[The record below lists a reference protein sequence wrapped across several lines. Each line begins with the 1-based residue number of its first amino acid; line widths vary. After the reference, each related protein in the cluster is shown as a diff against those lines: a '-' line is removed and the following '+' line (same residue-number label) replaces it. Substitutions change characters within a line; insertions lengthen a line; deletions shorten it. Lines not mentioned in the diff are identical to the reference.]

1 MKYYTPT
8 IEEFHVGFEYEF
20 YHSSKSWIDCRFGE
34 PDDWNIQDI
43 QEEIE
48 EQKIRVKYLD
58 EQDIKKLGWKEIGS
72 SESPFTKMIYTT
84 FEILVEVG
92 FNTGI
97 GYHLVIIENHKVK
110 ISVFEYSSY
119 GAASEGI
126 TLFCKN
132 KSELIKLM
140 NQLGI

>member
-1 MKYYTPT
+1 MTYYTPT
-8 IEEFHVGFEYEF
+8 IEEFYPGFEFQEF
-20 YHSSKSWIDCRFGE
+20 YAEGWHDRICWKDDFQNILSSDKDF
-34 PDDWNIQDI
+34 DFTNY
-43 QEEIE
+43 
-48 EQKIRVKYLD
+48 RVKYLD